1 MKISGK
7 SFPKYFSVA
16 FSLIAGAAYL
26 THLFYPVET
35 IWHDRSFLRG
45 IESLKAGDPRLLLV
59 AIDDD
64 TVRKHGF
71 PLPRTVHA
79 QALEKLKKYGVKTVV
94 FDVLFFEKR
103 EGDAEL
109 AAATKRHGGV
119 VHLFTTEQEESQSG
133 VLTKVRMP
141 VPALAA
147 AAQVLGTPI
156 ITRHIESDGHIR
168 TFSVF
173 NPDVKDPIRK
183 GQQEASLSAVS
194 LSSFLGKSLEE
205 LHAAYGGPEAATYVL
220 NYRRPQEW
228 LQHEKENEAWLKMTP
243 EQKSKQMGV
252 TVIDS
257 SYRTISMMDV
267 LSGSLTDAQLKAMKG
282 SIAMIG
288 STTVGYYDH
297 YPTPFTSHAPG
308 AEYHLNVMDNII
320 AGDYLRAT
328 EGWVVLLLVFIAAWL
343 PYFFVTFLP
352 SAAAAVVTAVTLIS
366 MAFASTYLMAQG
378 TVIYPVAPGIT
389 MIASFLVLT
398 VHRVLT
404 EGAEKQMIKA
414 KFGQF
419 VSPEIVEELANNP
432 EKAKLGAQRRE
443 MTAFFLDIAHFTTI
457 SEKMTAE
464 QLIAFLNS
472 YLSSFS
478 EVILDQRGTIDKFI
492 GDCIVAFW
500 NAPLEN
506 KDHARDAVLSALRC
520 QIAITE
526 LNKNLAPGL
535 AEAPAIRIGINT
547 GLMNVGF
554 TGTERKLAYTVLGD
568 EVNLASRLEGANK
581 FFGSQIMIS
590 GATYEGAK
598 SAVEARYL
606 GRARVVGKAASVPV
620 YEPLAEKGKLTPAWA
635 KALPVW
641 EKGIKAFYGKKYD
654 ESLAIFT
661 EYAKLMPGDGGGELY
676 LNLSRDYA
684 ALPPDDWDQ
693 VFNLTAK

>member
-7 SFPKYFSVA
+7 SFPKYFSVV
-16 FSLIAGAAYL
+16 FSLLACTAYL
-26 THLFYPVET
+26 ASLFAPVERL
-35 IWHDRSFLRG
+35 WHDRAFLRG
-45 IESLKAGDPRLLLV
+45 VESLKTGDPRLLLI

-64 TVRKHGF
+64 TVRTHGF
-71 PLPRTVHA
+71 PLPRTVQA
-79 QALEKLKKYGVKTVV
+79 QALEKLRKYGVKTVV
-94 FDVLFFEKR
+94 FDVLFMEKR

-119 VHLFTTEQEESQSG
+119 VHLFTTEQEENASG
-133 VLTKVRMP
+133 VMSTVRKP
-141 VPALAA
+141 VPGLASA
-147 AAQVLGTPI
+147 ARLLGTPI
-156 ITRHIESDGHIR
+156 ISRHIESDGHIR
-168 TFSVF
+168 NFSLF
-173 NPDVKDPIRK
+173 HPGVKDPILPSL
-183 GQQEASLSAVS
+183 QETSLAAAA
-194 LSSFLGKSLEE
+194 LAAFLDKKLEE
-205 LHAAYGGPEAATYVL
+205 LHTEFGGPDAPTYVL
-220 NYRRPQEW
+220 NYRRTQDW
-228 LQHEKENEAWLKMTP
+228 LQHEKRDESWLKNTP
-243 EQKSKQMGV
+243 EEKAKRMGV
-252 TVIDS
+252 TVLDS
-257 SYRTISMMDV
+257 PYRTISMMDII
-267 LSGSLTDAQLKAMKG
+267 SGSLSDAQLKALKG
-282 SIAMIG
+282 SLAMVA

-308 AEYHLNVMDNII
+308 AEYHLNVIDNIM
-320 AGDYLRAT
+320 AADYLRISDI
-328 EGWVVLLLVFIAAWL
+328 GLNVLLVLIAAWL

-352 SAAAAVVTAVTLIS
+352 TAFAAAAAVVTLILAS
-366 MAFASTYLMAQG
+366 FASSLIMGQG
-378 TVIYPVAPGIT
+378 TMLYPVAPGLS
-389 MIASFLVLT
+389 MLVSFLVLT

-432 EKAKLGAQRRE
+432 EMAKLGAQRRE

-464 QLIAFLNS
+464 QLIVFLNS

-478 EVILDQRGTIDKFI
+478 EVILDHRGTIDKFI
-492 GDCIVAFW
+492 GDCIMAFW

-520 QIAITE
+520 QVAIAE

-547 GLMNVGF
+547 GQMNVGF

-598 SAVEARYL
+598 SAVEVRYL

-620 YEPLAEKGKLTPAWA
+620 YEPLAEKGKLPAAWT

-641 EKGIKAFYGKKYD
+641 EKGIKAFYEKKYE
-654 ESLAIFT
+654 ESLAVFT
-661 EYAKLMPGDGGGELY
+661 EYAKLMPGDGAGELY
-676 LNLSRDYA
+676 LNLSRDYS

>member
-1 MKISGK
+1 MNLLGK
-7 SFPKYFSVA
+7 SFPKRFCIVFCVLAMIAYLPLLVGIQSNGLFASMERVWHDLSFTLQGA
-16 FSLIAGAAYL
+16 SLKGGDERLILIA
-26 THLFYPVET
+26 VDDET
-35 IWHDRSFLRG
+35 VH
-45 IESLKAGDPRLLLV
+45 
-59 AIDDD
+59 
-64 TVRKHGF
+64 KHGF
-71 PLPRTVHA
+71 PLPRIEYA
-79 QALEKLKKYGVKTVV
+79 KALDKLRGYGAKTVI
-94 FDVLFFEKR
+94 FDVMFFERR

-109 AAATKRHGGV
+109 GAASKRHGNV
-119 VHLFTTEQEESQSG
+119 VHLYTVQPGPTEAAPP
-133 VLTKVRMP
+133 KVQMP
-141 VPALAA
+141 VPLIRASANLLAC
-147 AAQVLGTPI
+147 PI
-156 ITRHIESDGHIR
+156 ITDHLDDDGHIR
-168 TFSVF
+168 TFALF
-173 NPDVKDPIRK
+173 NRELPDPLNGKAGIPSMAAAALANYLD
-183 GQQEASLSAVS
+183 
-194 LSSFLGKSLEE
+194 KSLEE
-205 LHAAYGGPEAATYVL
+205 ISLRDERGGLAVL
-220 NYRRPQEW
+220 NYRLPKMWPR
-228 LQHEKENEAWLKMTP
+228 HEAAPVPGDEVFSP
-243 EQKSKQMGV
+243 YR
-252 TVIDS
+252 VI
-257 SYRTISMMDV
+257 
-267 LSGSLTDAQLKAMKG
+267 SLTDLLSGRLTAAQKKALKGAL
-282 SIAMIG
+282 IIIG
-288 STTVGYYDH
+288 STSTGYYDH

-308 AEYHLNVMDNII
+308 AEYILNITDNTLNGDPLI
-320 AGDYLRAT
+320 ATSRL
-328 EGWVVLLLVFIAAWL
+328 WVLLLVLVAAWL
-343 PYFFVTFLP
+343 PYFLLSFLP
-352 SAAAAVVTAVTLIS
+352 PAAGAAAVAAVLVGAGFGSVHLMARGTMLYPVAPAVTLI
-366 MAFASTYLMAQG
+366 
-378 TVIYPVAPGIT
+378 V
-389 MIASFLVLT
+389 SFLVLT
-398 VHRVLT
+398 VHKVLT
-404 EGAEKQMIKA
+404 EGAEKQLIKA

-478 EVILDQRGTIDKFI
+478 EVILDHRGTIDKFI

-520 QIAITE
+520 QVAISE

-547 GLMNVGF
+547 GQMNVGF

-620 YEPLAEKGKLTPAWA
+620 YEPLAEKGKLTPVWA

-641 EKGIKAFYGKKYD
+641 EKGIKAFYDKRYD
-654 ESLAIFT
+654 ESLVIFT
-661 EYAKLMPGDGGGELY
+661 EYAKLMPADGAGELY